1 MIRYTKEY
9 IQSLL
14 DKYMDGTT
22 TLEEEDIL
30 ASYFRGHDIPQQW
43 EDYRQL
49 FEEIEAMKPQP
60 EPHRRW
66 IGWSAVAAAIVA
78 GILYLAIP
86 SSQTEPGQP
95 LVAQTDTTTTQP
107 SEQLKPDTMPKHE
120 EKAQPVQSKKRRL
133 RKMNPTIHDYD
144 KAYALTAQAEKE
156 KREVEQQI
164 KQCRQELIKAQM
176 AAYGY
181 VPVIQE
187 DGTIIYMNEQTE
199 LIAYEE

>member
-1 MIRYTKEY
+1 
-9 IQSLL
+9 
-14 DKYMDGTT
+14 
-22 TLEEEDIL
+22 
-30 ASYFRGHDIPQQW
+30 
-43 EDYRQL
+43 
-49 FEEIEAMKPQP
+49 MKPQP
-60 EPHRRW
+60 KSDRRW
-66 IGWSAVAAAIVA
+66 IGWSIAAAAIVA
-78 GILYLAIP
+78 AILYLALP
-86 SSQTEPGQP
+86 QSQTEPAQP

-120 EKAQPVQSKKRRL
+120 EKVQPVQSKKRRL
-133 RKMNPTIHDYD
+133 RKLNPTIHDYD

-164 KQCRQELIKAQM
+164 KQCRQELIEAQM